1 MVDSILYEKLKHKV
15 SCRGINAYINKYLP
29 YLYKITHNPTYIS
42 LQSFTFNVVTHVQ
55 NNVSFFFL
63 SLYALQN
70 QE

>member
-1 MVDSILYEKLKHKV
+1 M
-15 SCRGINAYINKYLP
+15 NKFLSH
-29 YLYKITHNPTYIS
+29 LQKITHNPTYIS
-42 LQSFTFNVVTHVQ
+42 IQSFTFNVVTHVQ